1 MWGEDRQGMEILALI
16 SVAVIAVLTLVG
28 GQLNKIFEKISG
40 KLTEAATKGNYPRK
54 SKKRKREWGE
64 DM

>member
-1 MWGEDRQGMEILALI
+1 MENNNNPARAKREKGVWEKIGKAWKILALI

-40 KLTEAATKGNYPRK
+40 KLTEAATKGN
-54 SKKRKREWGE
+54 
-64 DM
+64 